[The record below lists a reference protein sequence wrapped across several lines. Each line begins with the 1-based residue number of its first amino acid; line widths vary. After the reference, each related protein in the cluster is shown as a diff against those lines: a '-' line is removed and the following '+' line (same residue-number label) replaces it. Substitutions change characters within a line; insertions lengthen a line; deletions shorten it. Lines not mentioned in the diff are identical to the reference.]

1 MVRKDLTIYYVLI
14 FAAIF
19 FTICDLVALS
29 FQWLVPTLIFSSF
42 TMIIT
47 FIGSHKT
54 KALDI
59 EKGVDDT
66 IDFIRGNFNCANII
80 LSILDVM
87 CCILALFTGIFII
100 AVISRSALALRLLII
115 INKYRLV
122 TFGIIVFVFTY
133 ILKRRKNNN
142 MENELKVEKTK
153 KVSFWKKVWNG
164 IKACGQ
170 WIYANKKSIIGTI
183 FGVISGIATAIVTN
197 ADLIMTLPKL
207 VLWDINFTAL
217 IVGIL
222 VFVGVEV
229 GVVGKGFETIKA
241 FFARIK
247 VKKEEK
253 ALISEQKAT
262 IKAEAKVQKA
272 ENKKMA
278 KAKALVEKLKKQTAI
293 KTKKEAEK
301 KEIEELAQKI
311 MNEDNK

>member
-1 MVRKDLTIYYVLI
+1 MVRKDLRIYYVLI

-66 IDFIRGNFNCANII
+66 INFIRGNFNCANII
-80 LSILDVM
+80 LSILDVI

-142 MENELKVEKTK
+142 MENELKVEETK

-164 IKACGQ
+164 IKSCGQ
-170 WIYANKKSIIGTI
+170 WISANKKSIIGTT
-183 FGVISGIATAIVTN
+183 FGAIAGIASAIVTN
-197 ADLIMTLPKL
+197 AELIMTLPKL

-222 VFVGVEV
+222 VFVGVEI
-229 GVVGKGFETIKA
+229 GVIGKGFETIKE
-241 FFARIK
+241 FSARIK
-247 VKKEEK
+247 IKKEENALKSEEK
-253 ALISEQKAT
+253 AK
-262 IKAEAKVQKA
+262 AKVETKIQKA
-272 ENKKMA
+272 EDRKMA
-278 KAKALVEKLKKQTAI
+278 KAKALAEKLKKQSEVQS
-293 KTKKEAEK
+293 KKDAEK
-301 KEIEELAQKI
+301 KEIEELAQKLLS
-311 MNEDNK
+311 EDNK

>member
-19 FTICDLVALS
+19 FTICDLTALS
-29 FQWLVPTLIFSSF
+29 FKWLVPSLIFSSF

-66 IDFIRGNFNCANII
+66 IDFIRGNFSCANII
-80 LSILDVM
+80 LSILDVI
-87 CCILALFTGIFII
+87 CCILAIFTGVFII
-100 AVISRSALALRLLII
+100 AVISRSTLALRLLII
-115 INKYRLV
+115 INKYKLV
-122 TFGIIVFVFTY
+122 TFSVIVFVFTY
-133 ILKRRKNNN
+133 IVKRRKKRN
-142 MENELKVEKTK
+142 MENELKVEETK
-153 KVSFWKKVWNG
+153 KVSFWKKIWNG
-164 IKACGQ
+164 IKTCGQ
-170 WIYANKKSIIGTI
+170 WIYANKKSIVGTI

-197 ADLIMTLPKL
+197 ADLIVTLPRL
-207 VLWDINFTAL
+207 ILWDINFTAI
-217 IVGIL
+217 IVGVL
-222 VFVGVEV
+222 VFAGVEV

-262 IKAEAKVQKA
+262 IKAEAKAQKV
-272 ENKKMA
+272 EDKKMA
-278 KAKALVEKLKKQTAI
+278 KAKALAEKLKKESEI
-293 KTKKEAEK
+293 KAKKEAEQ
-301 KEIEELAQKI
+301 KEIEELAQKL
-311 MNEDNK
+311 MSEDNK